1 MIIKIEKQNGIDI
14 IYVRADIPDEEMEKL
29 ILLKSH
35 IQPIVVL
42 FVVVIKKTY

>member
-29 ILLKSH
+29 KNKLTVDVFHRPTS
-35 IQPIVVL
+35 
-42 FVVVIKKTY
+42 